1 MEKRR
6 SPKLFE
12 IISDR
17 FASEWKLLS
26 ETESFLAKTPD
37 FHLYERQFQEWRKRL
52 QQRGL
57 PDTELVTLRSEI
69 VSLRR
74 ELRLS
79 GYDLSL
85 GLQRLGVQGFLN
97 DDALA
102 DGFRRVV
109 ICFCDPEVY
118 YWTGSANHVELASEL
133 ESSLIRRNLLKNPEM
148 HYLWY
153 FRNSKGLILSGSA
166 TEPKDH
172 FIRLQDR
179 ARANP
184 LKLLAALKKLS

>member
-6 SPKLFE
+6 SPKLSE

-37 FHLYERQFQEWRKRL
+37 FHAYEKQFQEWRKRL
-52 QQRGL
+52 QKRAL
-57 PDTELVTLRSEI
+57 PDTELVTIRSEI

-74 ELRLS
+74 ELRLA

-85 GLQRLGVQGFLN
+85 GLQRLVVRGFLN

-109 ICFCDPEVY
+109 LCFCDPELY
-118 YWTGSANHVELASEL
+118 FLTGSANHVELASEL
-133 ESSLIRRNLLKNPEM
+133 EDILNRRQLLNHPEM

-153 FRNSKGLILSGSA
+153 FRNAKGLILSGSA

-172 FIRLQDR
+172 FARLEDR
-179 ARANP
+179 AKANP